1 MDSEDDV
8 TQVLSS
14 KEVMIIEAY
23 VPVIKKN
30 TTTTTSKLMLD
41 KNRIN
46 FL

>member
-23 VPVIKKN
+23 VPVIKKKHN
-30 TTTTTSKLMLD
+30 NYNIKV
-41 KNRIN
+41 NAR
-46 FL
+46 